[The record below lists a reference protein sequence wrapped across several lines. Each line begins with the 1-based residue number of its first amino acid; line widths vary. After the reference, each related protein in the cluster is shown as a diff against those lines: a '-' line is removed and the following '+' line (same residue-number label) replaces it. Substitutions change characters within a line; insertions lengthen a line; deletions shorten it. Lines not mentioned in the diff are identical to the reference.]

1 MWGSVLA
8 TNTRKLKFM
17 RPPGFGREP
26 DPDGRSKVRQ
36 VRAL

>member
-1 MWGSVLA
+1 M
-8 TNTRKLKFM
+8 LKFM
-17 RPPGFGREP
+17 RQPGFGREP